1 MTKKLKILL
10 SCMTILTLLC
20 GLLLPC
26 SAVMADIADTL
37 VLDRQ
42 YGSASSSYSNYK
54 VYNNQTYSPGL
65 STESNV
71 SFSSNSIIPNYYWED
86 FNIYSNTGLPIAEGG
101 KSWQIAL
108 YNFYN
113 YLYHEQNGT
122 FFLKSINRII
132 IWCVYTDGTSSV
144 RTYNEGTFTPG
155 TSSTSLSSFIFQIS
169 PEKDV
174 KNIRVQLEFDY
185 ADYGISMIPS
195 TADPYDYM
203 FVLGCNDFKVAREQ
217 VFPSADSGAIDEY
230 HEEEEKTLNK
240 AQEGITASNNVFTI
254 FSNLITPGKDNYN
267 GILFLGSLMTDLTD
281 ALPDLSDIVWISLAL
296 GLCMVIIGGVTSV
309 VVSGSQREH
318 RNFMARER
326 VRVQR
331 AKQAAKNKKGG

>member
-71 SFSSNSIIPNYYWED
+71 SFASNSIIPNYYWED

-132 IWCVYTDGTSSV
+132 IWCVYTDGTSSA

-155 TSSTSLSSFIFQIS
+155 TSSTSFSSFIFQIS

-185 ADYGISMIPS
+185 SDYGISMIPS

-217 VFPSADSGAIDEY
+217 VFPTANSGAFDNYHSVEQGALDASQGGIDEANSA
-230 HEEEEKTLNK
+230 LGNI
-240 AQEGITASNNVFTI
+240 G
-254 FSNLITPGKDNYN
+254 NLISPGKDNYN
-267 GILFLGSLMTDLTD
+267 GILFFGNLMRDFTDD
-281 ALPDLSDIVWISLAL
+281 LPDLSDVLWISLGL
-296 GLCMVIIGGVTSV
+296 GLCMVIIGGVTAV
-309 VVSGSQREH
+309 VVR
-318 RNFMARER
+318 
-326 VRVQR
+326 
-331 AKQAAKNKKGG
+331 KKGG